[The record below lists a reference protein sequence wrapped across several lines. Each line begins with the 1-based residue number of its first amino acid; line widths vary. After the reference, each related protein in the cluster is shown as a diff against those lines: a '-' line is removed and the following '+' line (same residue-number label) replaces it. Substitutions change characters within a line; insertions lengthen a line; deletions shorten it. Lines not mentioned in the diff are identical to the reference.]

1 MEGFQSSWQELKQ
14 FEKLNLSRNRLVGPI
29 PLGPKFNTF
38 SNDSYSG
45 NFGLSGFPLSKS
57 FCKEDEAEEE
67 SDEQDNTIELD
78 WKIVMMGYAYIVL
91 SEGKCEYWIG
101 KRFEGLQQRKRTR
114 RLMENA
120 RLSGGRR
127 NKQDGGKL

>member
-1 MEGFQSSWQELKQ
+1 MKQ
-14 FEKLNLSRNRLVGPI
+14 LEKLNLSRNRLVGPI
-29 PLGPKFNTF
+29 PVGPKFNTF
-38 SNDSYSG
+38 SNDSYGG

-101 KRFEGLQQRKRTR
+101 KRFGGLQQRKRKR

-120 RLSGGRR
+120 CLSGGRR